1 MHCNF
6 ALMCFL
12 CFLMQKGIVVIGT
25 CELGDKKSRLKWFR
39 HVEHTDD
46 ADFVKQCL
54 TLEIDGTRS
63 RCLW

>member
-1 MHCNF
+1 
-6 ALMCFL
+6 
-12 CFLMQKGIVVIGT
+12 MQKGIVVIGT